1 MNAPAQLTLS
11 LDQGEHG
18 CYAIKDREIV
28 FKAETTR
35 EEWENVTK
43 QLADLNSHTASAHVR
58 IMFLLGDAL
67 NFGERTYGEEAFQ
80 AIDATR
86 KHLMLSMKT
95 VENAAWI
102 AAKVLPE
109 NRHDLLSMAHH
120 EAVAKLQ
127 PAQQRELLQEAEDD
141 ALPVSKLKAKVRE
154 ISPSRPKKLKA
165 KKAKTGKDVIT
176 MEQAVEA
183 AAVLSEYATPY
194 VGPKASELTPAMR
207 KAFDEHIRMVHNFA
221 RRFVRKN

>member
-1 MNAPAQLTLS
+1 MAAQLD
-11 LDQGEHG
+11 LDLTPGEHG
-18 CYAIKDREIV
+18 TYAIKDKSIV

-35 EEWENVTK
+35 DEWEHVTK

-109 NRHDLLSMAHH
+109 NRHEMLSMAHH
-120 EAVAKLQ
+120 EAVVRLD
-127 PAQQRELLQEAEDD
+127 PAQQRELLEEAEAEGLSVKSLRD
-141 ALPVSKLKAKVRE
+141 KVKE
-154 ISPSRPKKLKA
+154 ISPSRPRKIKPKA
-165 KKAKTGKDVIT
+165 KKAKPDIVTQ
-176 MEQAVEA
+176 EQAVEA
-183 AAVLSEYATPY
+183 AAILAEFAIPY
-194 VGPKASELTPAMR
+194 VGRKASEITPNMR
-207 KAFDEHIRMVHNFA
+207 KAFDEYAGTVYAFG
-221 RRFVRKN
+221 RRFVRKS

>member
-18 CYAIKDREIV
+18 CYAIKEKSIV
-28 FKAETTR
+28 FKAETSQD
-35 EEWENVTK
+35 EWEQVTR
-43 QLADLNSHTASAHVR
+43 QLADLNAHTASAHVR

-120 EAVAKLQ
+120 ESVARLD
-127 PAQQRELLQEAEDD
+127 ATQQRELLNEAENEG
-141 ALPVSKLKAKVRE
+141 LPVKALKARVRE
-154 ISPSRPKKLKA
+154 ISPSRPRTIKPKKKR
-165 KKAKTGKDVIT
+165 KDEAIT
-176 MEQAVEA
+176 TQEDAVEA
-183 AAVLSEYATPY
+183 AAVLAAYALPY
-194 VGPKASELTPAMR
+194 VGKNASEITPNMR
-207 KAFDEHIRMVHNFA
+207 KAFDESIRTVHNFA